1 MCCIFLRP
9 HSFWTLHERFIH
21 DSKFATFVSRQVQQV
36 LLDISRA
43 AVQQQITSDAEG
55 PHEQRSEAPRST
67 SPARPW
73 QPVPELTWVSQTVC
87 RKFGQRLVMQIASWF
102 LDGNQAAMHSE
113 MRWISLYQLYIDY
126 MQCTGEGGP
135 LKLDGWSDPA
145 DKPMASLLD
154 ISFKQRCIWLKNFSE
169 QLILHTSCVWV
180 PWLPSRLD
188 AGEAWLASRLRGPA
202 KRDGW
207 PVFAATPDSKPVGN
221 NARGDNT
228 SPRSSVVNLASDR
241 FRTS

>member
-36 LLDISRA
+36 LLLDISRA
-43 AVQQQITSDAEG
+43 AVQHQITSDAEG

-169 QLILHTSCVWV
+169 QLILHVVRVGAVATITLGCWRS
-180 PWLPSRLD
+180 L
-188 AGEAWLASRLRGPA
+188 AGQPPTWTCEEGWLAGVCCDSRQQAGRQQCQ
-202 KRDGW
+202 R
-207 PVFAATPDSKPVGN
+207 
-221 NARGDNT
+221 
-228 SPRSSVVNLASDR
+228 
-241 FRTS
+241 